1 MNQKKIAQLA
11 SVSASTVSKALS
23 GSSEVSKETAERIRQ
38 IAIDVGYF
46 KEKSKRKREYANDG
60 AFLIAVIVP
69 EIMGFHYAT
78 IVTCIKDQVEA
89 RGGHIAVYIDDFDSA
104 KGTKILES
112 IILHGGTDGVIMFSA
127 PELFIR
133 PNIPIVCCC
142 AVPSGKYDS
151 ICVCHSKL
159 MDDAVGFLAKQ
170 GHKRIGFVGEPHT
183 IHAAENFEK
192 AVQKHGLSFFPE
204 FVYTV
209 RERFEKIGHMAALQI
224 LEQKSRPTAVIAAYD
239 EIAIGLMATLTR
251 HGIRV
256 PEDIS
261 VMGINNIPSAV
272 HAQIPLTSVQTFSSE
287 QYKTAVD
294 VLFDRI
300 ADEAR
305 PIKHIIIEHTIFERE
320 TTSQIKENCC
330 AREDQ

>member
-1 MNQKKIAQLA
+1 MNHKKIAQLA
-11 SVSASTVSKALS
+11 NVSASTVSKALS
-23 GSSEVSKETAERIRQ
+23 GSAEVNKETAERIRQ

-46 KEKSKRKREYANDG
+46 KEKTKRKREYANDG
-60 AFLIAVIVP
+60 SFLVAVIVP

-104 KGTKILES
+104 KSNQILES
-112 IILHGGTDGVIMFSA
+112 IILHGGADGVIMFSA
-127 PELFIR
+127 PILSFR

-142 AVPSGKYDS
+142 DIPDGEYDS
-151 ICVCHSKL
+151 IRICYSKL
-159 MDDAVGFLAKQ
+159 MDDAVGFLVKR

-183 IHAAENFEK
+183 VHAAGNFEK
-192 AVQKHGLSFFPE
+192 AVQKHGLSFHPKYM
-204 FVYTV
+204 YTV
-209 RERFEKIGHMAALQI
+209 QERFEKIGHMAALQL
-224 LEQKSRPTAVIAAYD
+224 LEQEDRPTAVIAAYD
-239 EIAIGLMATLTR
+239 EVAIGLIATLTR

-272 HAQIPLTSVQTFSSE
+272 HAQIPLTSVQTFTAE

-300 ADEAR
+300 ADETR

-320 TTSQIKENCC
+320 TTARIKENRC
-330 AREDQ
+330 AREDR

>member
-1 MNQKKIAQLA
+1 MNHRKIAQLA
-11 SVSASTVSKALS
+11 NVSTSTVSKALS
-23 GSSEVSKETAERIRQ
+23 GSAEVNKETAERIRQ
-38 IAIDVGYF
+38 IAIDAGYF

-60 AFLIAVIVP
+60 SSLIAVIVP

-89 RGGHIAVYIDDFDSA
+89 KGGHIAVYIDDFDPA
-104 KGTKILES
+104 KSTKILES

-127 PELFIR
+127 PMLSFR

-142 AVPSGKYDS
+142 EVPDGEYDS
-151 ICVCHSKL
+151 IRICYSKL
-159 MDDAVGFLAKQ
+159 MDDAVGFLVKQ
-170 GHKRIGFVGEPHT
+170 GHKSIGFVGEPHT
-183 IHAAENFEK
+183 VHAAGNFEK
-192 AVQKHGLSFFPE
+192 AVQKHELSFHPE
-204 FVYTV
+204 YMYTV

-224 LEQKSRPTAVIAAYD
+224 LQQEDRPTAVIAAYD
-239 EIAIGLMATLTR
+239 EIAIGLIATLTR
-251 HGIRV
+251 NGIRV
-256 PEDIS
+256 PEDLS

-300 ADEAR
+300 VDETR
-305 PIKHIIIEHTIFERE
+305 PVKHIIIEHTIFERE
-320 TTSQIKENCC
+320 TTLRIEETYCERQT
-330 AREDQ
+330 